1 MKTPQ
6 PRLFKNVAFIAFPVT
21 NVKSARTFYA
31 GVLGLTE
38 TASWEDQWVE
48 YDIGDTTLAITTADE
63 KRIPG
68 TRGVMVALEVVDWDA
83 TLAHL
88 KDKSVSL
95 AEGPYDTPV
104 CRSGV
109 IRDPDGNEIILHARR

>member
-1 MKTPQ
+1 MSTTQ
-6 PRLFKNVAFIAFPVT
+6 PRLFKNVAFIAYPVA
-21 NVKSARTFYA
+21 NVKNARAFYE

-38 TASWEDQWVE
+38 TANWEDQWVE
-48 YDIGDTTLAITTADE
+48 YDIGDGTIAITTADE
-63 KRIPG
+63 KRKPG

-88 KDKSVSL
+88 KEKSVAL
-95 AEGPYDTPV
+95 ADGPYDSPV

-109 IRDPDGNEIILHARR
+109 IRDPDGNEIVLHARK